1 MGESGRE
8 FSFSSDRCGFGSQ
21 HLYFRFE
28 ARLADGTSSGGADSR
43 VKSERVGRLTVSESH
58 VRLGD
63 TQVLSE

>member
-8 FSFSSDRCGFGSQ
+8 FSFSSDRCGFCSK
-21 HLYFRFE
+21 HLHLRFE

-43 VKSERVGRLTVSESH
+43 VKSERVVRLRVSESH